1 MNLFNSMKVSETLN
15 ISQQWA
21 NAWVT
26 GPGGQW
32 WGSNYLNISEG
43 TLFLPF
49 FFFCCLLAPVIVDH
63 TVHRERTENNSR
75 NLRSRKRCHLL
86 EMWRNKW
93 SNGNTGASW
102 KNSKEAV
109 TPRGRGRLWYYDTE
123 GSWLHCREAR
133 KRSIPWVYP
142 GYMCGL
148 CRLSEAF
155 GELGSLVDKIGHAQA
170 HGEKKRSSS
179 HWETPYNA
187 ALHVL

>member
-1 MNLFNSMKVSETLN
+1 MSLCLSHGTRWAVVGSKPSQYFWRNS
-15 ISQQWA
+15 
-21 NAWVT
+21 
-26 GPGGQW
+26 
-32 WGSNYLNISEG
+32 
-43 TLFLPF
+43 FLAFF

-63 TVHRERTENNSR
+63 TVHRERTENHSQ

-93 SNGNTGASW
+93 SNLGNTNGASW

-123 GSWLHCREAR
+123 GSWLHCGEAR
-133 KRSIPWVYP
+133 ERSIPWVYP
-142 GYMCGL
+142 GFMCGL

-170 HGEKKRSSS
+170 HGEKKCSSS

-187 ALHVL
+187 ALPVL